1 MEEEQRRVRE
11 TKSGTGVNRKCELGC
26 SFDFD
31 VSHLSLNRACALI
44 TAKSK
49 S

>member
-1 MEEEQRRVRE
+1 MVEEQRRVRVK
-11 TKSGTGVNRKCELGC
+11 KSGTGVNRKCELGC
-26 SFDFD
+26 SSDF
-31 VSHLSLNRACALI
+31 VASHLSLNRACALI